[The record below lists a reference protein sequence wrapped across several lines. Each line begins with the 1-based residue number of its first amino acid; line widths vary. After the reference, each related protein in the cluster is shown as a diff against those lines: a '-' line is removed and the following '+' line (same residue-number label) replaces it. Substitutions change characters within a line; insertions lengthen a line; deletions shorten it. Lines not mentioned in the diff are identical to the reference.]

1 MENITNRALISRLY
15 SSVEE
20 QLENANYDAI
30 SWSQWYHAIQGLT
43 SPLKMVFVIIKM
55 NQKVTNGGFTEF

>member
-30 SWSQWYHAIQGLT
+30 SWS
-43 SPLKMVFVIIKM
+43 
-55 NQKVTNGGFTEF
+55 